1 MISRQCEVTG
11 PFSMPLTQYY
21 IGDNKNKTELF
32 TVGHRSYWQISDII
46 LSLKKT
52 TILSFFMIVMFTC
65 IKKLVITWQLI
76 ESHKVIEL
84 SRHVHAQRRV
94 SIATNENFS
103 GEKIEVVVKGSLT
116 KTCRMRWS
124 ERISPR
130 IVAKY
135 ISRGAAKIISNEN
148 VSHKCWTGE
157 NFLL

>member
-21 IGDNKNKTELF
+21 IGDNKNKKELF
-32 TVGHRSYWQISDII
+32 TVGHRSYWQTSDII

-52 TILSFFMIVMFTC
+52 TILSSLIITFTY
-65 IKKLVITWQLI
+65 IKKLVITWQLS

-103 GEKIEVVVKGSLT
+103 GEKIEVVVKGSFT